1 MYGFLLAE
9 EWKKWKTVLSHT
21 AGSLLLFGSSVQG
34 VLG

>member
-1 MYGFLLAE
+1 MYGFPLAE

-21 AGSLLLFGSSVQG
+21 AGSLLGSSVQG